1 MVQKCEDVHIINPQ
15 SWPLRRQDMAT
26 CTEYP
31 FWGHACCRDTKELST
46 WVFHQAS
53 GSASALTAG
62 RDKYSF
68 TSESS
73 FSWSDGIA
81 FACPEANYLFF
92 FTLIICCNNPDIL
105 FSFLLVV
112 VVEKMLCV
120 VAAGGFSGCDA
131 SVITACLDCVS
142 KVSLEPGIHKT
153 VCYSS
158 KAVCYI
164 CSEYFSFPLYIS
176 TALKAE

>member
-1 MVQKCEDVHIINPQ
+1 MFTLSTLSLDRWGDRI
-15 SWPLRRQDMAT
+15 WPLALNTLSEGTLVAGIQRNFLST
-26 CTEYP
+26 FESI
-31 FWGHACCRDTKELST
+31 GISST

-92 FTLIICCNNPDIL
+92 FTLVICCNNPDIL

-131 SVITACLDCVS
+131 SAITACLDCVS
-142 KVSLEPGIHKT
+142 IVSLEPGIHKT

-164 CSEYFSFPLYIS
+164 CSEYF
-176 TALKAE
+176 